1 MDSLDTNPQL
11 TAEFVKFLN
20 AQLQDCGDQLQRLNE
35 ENVSLRQTL
44 QESAPQLGGISGPT
58 DDQTISSLNVEIATL
73 KDELAALQRTAE
85 DHRKDAATWRE
96 RLSKG
101 RARSE
106 TQRSVSPFDA
116 HLFDEFV
123 GEDTASSALRKRA
136 REEEEEAGPS
146 KVRRVDDLL
155 NDGWF

>member
-1 MDSLDTNPQL
+1 MQVL
-11 TAEFVKFLN
+11 
-20 AQLQDCGDQLQRLNE
+20 GLQRVGFNE
-35 ENVSLRQTL
+35 KFFGVLRK
-44 QESAPQLGGISGPT
+44 AYG
-58 DDQTISSLNVEIATL
+58 
-73 KDELAALQRTAE
+73 KR
-85 DHRKDAATWRE
+85 
-96 RLSKG
+96 SKG

-155 NDGWF
+155 NDGWV

>member
-1 MDSLDTNPQL
+1 MQVL
-11 TAEFVKFLN
+11 
-20 AQLQDCGDQLQRLNE
+20 GLQRVGFNE
-35 ENVSLRQTL
+35 KFFGVLRK
-44 QESAPQLGGISGPT
+44 AYG
-58 DDQTISSLNVEIATL
+58 
-73 KDELAALQRTAE
+73 KR
-85 DHRKDAATWRE
+85 
-96 RLSKG
+96 SKG

-123 GEDTASSALRKRA
+123 EDVAVGTAGKRA
-136 REEEEEAGPS
+136 REEEGEAGPS

>member
-1 MDSLDTNPQL
+1 MQVL
-11 TAEFVKFLN
+11 
-20 AQLQDCGDQLQRLNE
+20 GLQRVGFNDKFFG
-35 ENVSLRQTL
+35 VLRR
-44 QESAPQLGGISGPT
+44 AYG
-58 DDQTISSLNVEIATL
+58 
-73 KDELAALQRTAE
+73 KR
-85 DHRKDAATWRE
+85 
-96 RLSKG
+96 SKG

-123 GEDTASSALRKRA
+123 GEDAAVGAAGKRA
-136 REEEEEAGPS
+136 REEEEAGPS